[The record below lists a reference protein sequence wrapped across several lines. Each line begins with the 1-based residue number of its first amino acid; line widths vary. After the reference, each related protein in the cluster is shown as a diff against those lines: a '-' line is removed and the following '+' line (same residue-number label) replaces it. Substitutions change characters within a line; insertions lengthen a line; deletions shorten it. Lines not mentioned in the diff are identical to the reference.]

1 MTATNVVTGKVR
13 FSYCNVSKARRN
25 ELNGKDEFSTQ
36 ILVPKDDTD
45 TINAI
50 KAAAKE
56 AIKAKW
62 GDKVPAK
69 IRNPLR
75 DGDTE
80 MKSDGVTPLGDE
92 YKGHWFM
99 NVKAT
104 KKPGLIDAQGN
115 ELIGPDD
122 IGSGDYGRV
131 SANAYAYDQAGNR
144 GVAFGLNNV
153 LLLEKG
159 TSLGGTRKSAFED
172 FGVANG
178 GGASKPAAAA
188 DVSDDDIPW

>member
-13 FSYCNVSKARRN
+13 FSYCNVTKPRKN
-25 ELNGKDEFSTQ
+25 ELNGKEEFSTQ
-36 ILVPKDDTD
+36 ILIPKDDTD

-50 KAAAKE
+50 KSAAKE

-80 MKSDGVTPLGDE
+80 MKSDGITPLGDE

-104 KKPGLIDAQGN
+104 KKPGLIDSHGH

-159 TSLGGTRKSAFED
+159 ESLGGTRKSAFDD
-172 FGVANG
+172 FGIAAG
-178 GGASKPAAAA
+178 SSKPAAAA
-188 DVSDDDIPW
+188 AVEDDDIPW

>member
-13 FSYCNVSKARRN
+13 FSYCNVSKSRRN

-45 TINAI
+45 TVNAI

-80 MKSDGVTPLGDE
+80 LKSDGVTPLGEE

-104 KKPGLIDAQGN
+104 KKPGLIDANGN

-172 FGVANG
+172 FGVATS